1 MSEEICHVCKKVKKP
16 YVVFL
21 KSDIMSLI
29 QHDMA
34 REDGPICERC
44 NNYYAMTMVF
54 KDATDE
60 EFELARN
67 ACRFSREMLEWWTK
81 DKKLGGEDN
90 YGHKD
95 CGYFDDTDG
104 DPRDW
109 AGTHDLVKWYI
120 EHYGKEGK
128 DGI

>member
-44 NNYYAMTMVF
+44 NNYYAMTSEF

-60 EFELARN
+60 EFELARK

-81 DKKLGGEDN
+81 DKPLFEDN
-90 YGHKD
+90 GEG
-95 CGYFDDTDG
+95 GYFDDTETS
-104 DPRDW
+104 PRDW